1 MKEFEEFVYYSWEQ
15 IQKVE
20 RSAMK
25 VQLKCLSSLSRSQGC
40 DHKTTTTVH
49 LSDNSTVE
57 SIISEAGVLKKDVK
71 IVFVNGK
78 LADSYKPLADNDT
91 VALVPAVGGM

>member
-1 MKEFEEFVYYSWEQ
+1 
-15 IQKVE
+15 
-20 RSAMK
+20 MK

-40 DHKTTTTVH
+40 GHKTTTPVH
-49 LSDNSTVE
+49 LPDNSTVE
-57 SIISEAGVLKKDVK
+57 NVILEAGVPKTEVK

-91 VALVPAVGGM
+91 VTLVPAVGGM